1 MRSNRQSH
9 ASGRQLLVF
18 LLGSSMLFSCGLS
31 SSAGALTPS
40 VQVTPSP
47 TLEVPATMNN
57 LIPKPATVQPAP
69 GGFALTAAAAI
80 YVQSGNTEIAEIGR
94 YLSDRLKPATGFE
107 LPVIP
112 AAGAPGAGNIYITT
126 EGGDPVLGEE
136 GYTLAVTPDLVALVA
151 YMPTGLFRGLQTLRQ
166 LLPAEVENPTPQAGP
181 WVIPA
186 GLIRDQPR
194 FSWRGAML
202 DVARHFFGVEDVKA
216 FIDWMAYYKL
226 NRFHLHLT
234 DDQGWRLMIN
244 SWPQLAKI
252 GGTTAVGGDPGGYYT
267 QEQYSEIVRY
277 AQSRY
282 ITVIPEIDIPG
293 HTNAALASYAELNCD
308 GVAPPL
314 HTGIETGFSTLC
326 VGKDITYAFIDDVIR
341 EVAALTPGPYLH
353 IGGDEV
359 STLSAGDFVSFVQK
373 AQAIVNKYG
382 KRMIGWD
389 EIGRIDLLPLTIV
402 QYWNGPLAVEAARKG
417 AKMIMSPAS
426 KIYLDQKYNP
436 STELGLNW
444 AGYVEVQES
453 YSWDPAKQ
461 LDGVTEGQILGVETA
476 LWTETIRTRSD
487 MEYMVF
493 PRLLG
498 CAEIGWSPAA
508 GRDWSEYRIRLAE
521 HGPRLSA
528 WKINFYRS
536 PQVPWK

>member
-1 MRSNRQSH
+1 
-9 ASGRQLLVF
+9 
-18 LLGSSMLFSCGLS
+18 
-31 SSAGALTPS
+31 
-40 VQVTPSP
+40 
-47 TLEVPATMNN
+47 MNN

-166 LLPAEVENPTPQAGP
+166 LLPAEVENPTPQTGP

>member
-1 MRSNRQSH
+1 MRSE
-9 ASGRQLLVF
+9 GRIRARGRRIAVF
-18 LLGSSMLFSCGLS
+18 LIGSSILFSCGVS
-31 SSAGALTPS
+31 SSAGAATPS
-40 VQVTPSP
+40 APAAPGP

-57 LIPKPATVQPAP
+57 LIPKPASVQSAP

-80 YVQSGNTEIAEIGR
+80 YVQSGDPEIAEIGR
-94 YLSDRLKPATGFE
+94 YLADRLRPATGFE

-112 AAGAPGAGNIYITT
+112 AEGAPAAGNIYITT
-126 EGGDPVLGEE
+126 EGGDPALGEE
-136 GYTLAVTPDLVALVA
+136 GYTLAVTPDLVALAA
-151 YMPTGLFRGLQTLRQ
+151 YMPAGLFRGVQTVRQ
-166 LLPAEVENPTPQAGP
+166 LLPAAIEQPTKQAGP
-181 WVIPA
+181 WVLPA

-216 FIDWMAYYKL
+216 FLDWMAYYKM

-244 SWPQLAKI
+244 SWPQLAQI
-252 GGTTAVGGDPGGYYT
+252 GGSTAVGGDPGGYYT

-282 ITVIPEIDIPG
+282 ITVIPEIEMPG
-293 HTNAALASYAELNCD
+293 HTNAALASYPELNCD
-308 GVAPPL
+308 GEAPPL
-314 HTGIETGFSTLC
+314 HTGIETGFSALC
-326 VGKDITYAFIDDVIR
+326 VGKDITYTFIEDVIR
-341 EVAALTPGPYLH
+341 EVAGLTPGAYLH

-359 STLSAGDFVSFVQK
+359 STLSAEDYLPFVQK
-373 AQAIVNKYG
+373 AQAVVNKYG

-417 AKMIMSPAS
+417 AKMVMSPAS
-426 KIYLDQKYNP
+426 RIYLDQKYTP

-444 AGYVEVQES
+444 AGYVEVEEA
-453 YSWDPAKQ
+453 YSWDPATQ
-461 LDGVTEGQILGVETA
+461 LEGVSEGQILGVEA
-476 LWTETIRTRSD
+476 PLWTETIRTRAD
-487 MEYMVF
+487 IEYMVF

-498 CAEIGWSPAA
+498 AAEIGWSPKE
-508 GRDWSEYRIRLAE
+508 GRDWNEYRVRLGE
-521 HGPRLSA
+521 HGPRMAA
-528 WKINFYRS
+528 WKVNFYRS